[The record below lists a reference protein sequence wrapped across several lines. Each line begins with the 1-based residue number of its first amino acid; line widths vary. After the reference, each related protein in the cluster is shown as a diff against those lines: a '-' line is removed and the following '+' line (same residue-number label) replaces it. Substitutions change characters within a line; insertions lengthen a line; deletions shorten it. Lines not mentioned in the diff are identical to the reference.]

1 MNDFV
6 QVLRSLGAARI
17 VAMGIAAVGAI
28 AFFVFMAS
36 RFSQPQMALLYRGL
50 DLDDSSQIVSRLDA
64 LNVPYRLNNDGA
76 EILVPEERVLRLRM
90 DMAQDGLPSGGSMG
104 YEIFDRSDSLGTTSF
119 VQNVNLVRALEG
131 ELARSIRSLN
141 RVESARVH
149 LVLPRREVFARNKRQ
164 PSASIVMKLRGAR
177 LDRSQVEAIQNLVAA
192 AVPELNP
199 ARVSIIDSQG
209 RLLARGGDGEDDPAA
224 APAALD
230 EMREAHE
237 KRLEGA
243 IEALLERTVG
253 FGKVR
258 AEVSADIDFDRIT
271 TSSETY
277 DPDSQVARSTQIV
290 EETSESSEGEEGGV
304 VSVENNLPEEDQE
317 VETTISSNASGRT
330 EETVNYEISKTVK
343 TEVRQAGL
351 IRRLSVA
358 VLVDGIYTQ
367 DADGNR
373 SYEPRTELEL
383 ESLTAL
389 VQSAI
394 GYDEERGDT
403 VQVVNLKFAEL
414 DQAFDETADEG
425 LLMGFSKGDVFRI
438 AEILVLGLVGI
449 LVLLLIVRPM
459 INRLLS
465 GEPLAPGQLAHQ
477 VVGQIPGPGGAVA
490 LPGSPEAAALIGP
503 DGAPIAA
510 LPPGEEDESEAMI
523 DLEKVEGQVK
533 ASSLKKIGEIVDKH
547 PEQAIGIMRQWMYEE
562 T

>member
-36 RFSQPQMALLYRGL
+36 RFSQPQLALLYRGL
-50 DLDDSSQIVSRLDA
+50 DLDDSSQIVSRLEA

-76 EILVPEERVLRLRM
+76 EILVPEDKVLRLRM

-149 LVLPRREVFARNKRQ
+149 LVLPRREVFARDKRQ
-164 PSASIVMKLRGAR
+164 PSASIVLKLRGAR
-177 LDRSQVEAIQNLVAA
+177 LDRNQVEAIQNLVAA

-199 ARVSIIDSQG
+199 ARVSIIDAQG
-209 RLLARGGDGEDDPAA
+209 RLLARGGDGEGDPAA

-237 KRLEGA
+237 KRLEAA

-277 DPDSQVARSTQIV
+277 DPDGQVARSTQTV
-290 EETSESSEGEEGGV
+290 EESSESSEGEEGGV
-304 VSVENNLPEEDQE
+304 VTVENNLPEEEQE
-317 VETTISSNASGRT
+317 AETLTSSNSSGRT
-330 EETVNYEISKTVK
+330 EETINYEISKTVK
-343 TEVRQAGL
+343 TEVRQAGV

-367 DADGNR
+367 DDTGNR

-414 DQAFDETADEG
+414 DQAFDTAADDG
-425 LLMGFSKGDVFRI
+425 FLMGFSKGDVFRI

-449 LVLLLIVRPM
+449 LVLLLIVRPI

-465 GEPLAPGQLAHQ
+465 GEPVATGQLAHQ
-477 VVGQIPGPGGAVA
+477 AVGQIAGPGVAA
-490 LPGSPEAAALIGP
+490 LPGSPEAAALVGP

-510 LPPGEEDESEAMI
+510 LPPSEDDELSEAMI

-533 ASSLKKIGEIVDKH
+533 ASSLKKIGEIVEKH